1 LSKIFKKENPPENT
15 RDYLLNDFTADVDT
29 PKEIRDTLFSQEKF
43 GSGAPDE
50 FIAGGFDFAY
60 EGGLRKE
67 EILSKSLDEAEEL
80 LRNARAEVAAIE
92 AKAEADGFEKGRK
105 SGYETGLREIEPLV
119 NTFREL
125 IRELTEVR
133 GKFYE
138 NSEEEM
144 IHLVISVARTILGI
158 EIQENPVLLR
168 TVIRK
173 AVLTLKARENI
184 NIRVNPEDMA
194 EAEEFKPE
202 LRKDIQSSDNVTFR
216 ADPLITR
223 GGCMVETNIG
233 SIDAR
238 IETQLEA
245 IRESFIKTMQESR
258 AKEEGEANADA

>member
-1 LSKIFKKENPPENT
+1 MSKIFKKENPPENS
-15 RDYLLNDFTADVDT
+15 RDYVLNDFTSDADS
-29 PKEIRDTLFSQEKF
+29 PKEIRDVLFKPEKF
-43 GSGAPDE
+43 GSGATDE

-80 LRNARAEVAAIE
+80 LRNARAEVSTIE

-105 SGYETGLREIEPLV
+105 SGYEAGLSETEPLI

-125 IRELTEVR
+125 IKELKEVR
-133 GKFYE
+133 RTFYE
-138 NSEEEM
+138 KSEEEM
-144 IHLVISVARTILGI
+144 IHLVISVARTVLGI
-158 EIQENPVLLR
+158 EIQENPTLVR

-173 AVLTLKARENI
+173 AVLTLKARENV

-194 EAEEFKPE
+194 EAEEFKPD
-202 LRKDIQSSDNVTFR
+202 LRKDIQSSENVSFQ

-245 IRESFIKTMQESR
+245 IRESFIKTMQESP